1 MEASALLDAQ
11 VQSKRM
17 YNALSETMDLTRQLA
32 EALDRNDQ
40 VAVQLLVSMREEPVG
55 RLRRAN
61 TALEYQQDALDPEPG
76 RRLGELLKGGEPK
89 DEAEAPLAKQV
100 SMNARLL
107 QQVYELDK
115 AVNLKL
121 NREKS
126 IYHSK

>member
-1 MEASALLDAQ
+1 MEASVLLDAH
-11 VQSKRM
+11 VQLKRI
-17 YNALSETMDLTRQLA
+17 YTVLNECLDLTRQLA
-32 EALDRNDQ
+32 DAVDRRDE
-40 VAVQLLVSMREEPVG
+40 VAIQLLVSMREELVG

-89 DEAEAPLAKQV
+89 DEAEAPLARQV

-115 AVNLKL
+115 AINLKL

>member
-1 MEASALLDAQ
+1 MEASVLLDAH
-11 VQSKRM
+11 VQLKRI
-17 YNALSETMDLTRQLA
+17 YTVLNECLDLTRQLA
-32 EALDRNDQ
+32 DAVDRRDE
-40 VAVQLLVSMREEPVG
+40 VAIQRLVSMREEPVG

>member
-1 MEASALLDAQ
+1 MEASVLLDAH
-11 VQSKRM
+11 VQLKRI
-17 YNALSETMDLTRQLA
+17 YTVLNECLDLTRQLA
-32 EALDRNDQ
+32 DAVDRRDE
-40 VAVQLLVSMREEPVG
+40 VAIQLLVSMREEPVG

-89 DEAEAPLAKQV
+89 DESEAPLAKQV